1 MGDMNRAEANAKR
14 RSRLLVKVSS
24 QLLKLRTSRD
34 CSEIR
39 RLTLEQLDFINHR
52 LTVPCYLAACPGSGK
67 TEVVGIKAAY
77 EFSKWT
83 NSFSGIAILTFTKN
97 AAGEI
102 RDRVVKYGG
111 VGAMRHPHFIG
122 TFDSWLHN
130 YIFQPFGHAYTGY
143 TGRCG
148 DKEIRIIDNDSSAE
162 FLHGFRT
169 KALTHEQPTNADQI
183 SLDSDRNS
191 EISDDKAQWPVC
203 ANQFSYDED
212 GNPETSDR
220 RLVGIV
226 GAPGNRQ
233 ELDRCKHKFWKA
245 GFATYRD
252 AEFISLRILSNW
264 KSVAKLV
271 AKRFPFIIVDECQDL
286 SPAEL
291 RLLEQLQGEG
301 VVVHLVGDLDQ
312 AIYEFRKVR
321 PELVRGFSAQYRL
334 IQKELTANFRSNQ
347 QIVEVCR
354 RIIGNRENIIGTGCG
369 ILTPTCVLYE
379 YVDLAAADLPGKFR
393 TLIER
398 LGFDPNKC
406 AVLARGKS
414 TLKKIAPQCDSSRKP
429 VELYAAALNSYYGT
443 SRSRTDDL
451 ANALEQIGKAVSYLA
466 YNGRGNHQ
474 QQYCPD
480 EMAPERWR
488 ATLWELVRQ
497 SAPLYP
503 FEKCGVSLT
512 WSKWTVSLKG
522 FLQEAWATLPASPA
536 AWNLVESRVKA
547 PSGMASKSVCSTLH
561 HAPNL
566 ARVRTTTIHDAKGE
580 TLDAIVLIS
589 SPDERSPGGHY
600 GHWINAGPENAEHR
614 RFAYVACSRPKHL
627 LIIAAKKMLEKDR
640 RALLDLGLVHVTD
653 LVEIRE
659 KRDGL
664 TGDSPWPTD
673 PSSILLIDNQ
683 NGQLLFSFPNNN
695 SEASDPSRQLR

>member
-1 MGDMNRAEANAKR
+1 MGDMKLAEANAKR
-14 RSRLLVKVSS
+14 RSKLLVKVSS

-34 CSEIR
+34 CAEIR
-39 RLTLEQLDFINHR
+39 RLTLEQLDFIHHR
-52 LTVPCYLAACPGSGK
+52 LSVPCYLAACPGSGK

-77 EFSKWT
+77 EFSKWP
-83 NSFSGIAILTFTKN
+83 NPFCGIAILTFTKH

-102 RDRVVKYGG
+102 RERVVKYGG

-148 DKEIRIIDNDSSAE
+148 DRNIRIIDNDSSAD
-162 FLHGFRT
+162 FLLGFRT
-169 KALTHEQPTNADQI
+169 KALVYERPANADRI
-183 SLDSDRNS
+183 SPDSDEDSDIS
-191 EISDDKAQWPVC
+191 EEIAQRPVC

-212 GNPETSDR
+212 GNPDTSDR
-220 RLVGIV
+220 KLVGIV
-226 GAPGNRQ
+226 GAPRNRQ
-233 ELDRCKHKFWKA
+233 ELDRCKDKFWKA

-252 AEFISLRILSNW
+252 AEFISLRILSNR
-264 KSVAKLV
+264 KSLARLV

-291 RLLEQLQGEG
+291 MLLEQLQGEG

-321 PELVRGFSAQYRL
+321 PELVCGFSARYRL
-334 IQKELTANFRSNQ
+334 IRKELTANFRSNQ
-347 QIVEVCR
+347 EIVEVCR
-354 RIIGNRENIIGTGCG
+354 RIIGKQEEIIGTGSG
-369 ILTPTCVLYE
+369 ILTHTCVLYE
-379 YVDLAAADLPGKFR
+379 YVNLAAADLPGKFR

-398 LGFDPNKC
+398 LGFNPIKC

-414 TLKKIAPQCDSSRKP
+414 TLKKIAPQCDSARKP
-429 VELYAAALNSYYGT
+429 IELYAAALNSYYGT

-480 EMAPERWR
+480 EMDPIRWR
-488 ATLWELVRQ
+488 ATLWDLLRR

-503 FEKCGVSLT
+503 FEKSGVSLT
-512 WSKWTVSLKG
+512 WSKWAVSLKG
-522 FLQEAWATLPASPA
+522 FLQGVWATLPVSPV

-547 PSGMASKSVCSTLH
+547 PRGMASKGVSVTLH

-580 TLDAIVLIS
+580 TLDAIVLVS

-600 GHWINAGPENAEHR
+600 EHWIHAGPENAEHR

-627 LIIAAKKMLEKDR
+627 LIIAAKKERQEDKQLSKQK
-640 RALLDLGLVHVTD
+640 LLDLGFVNLTD
-653 LVEIRE
+653 LAEIM
-659 KRDGL
+659 KKGDGL
-664 TGDSPWPTD
+664 DGNPPKRIDTRSL
-673 PSSILLIDNQ
+673 ILRENQ
-683 NGQLLFSFPNNN
+683 NGQFLLSFPSN
-695 SEASDPSRQLR
+695 EFWQ